1 MIKTHE
7 REKLIN
13 AMVFFAENTR
23 HCGKI
28 KLFKL
33 LYLLDFE
40 HFKET
45 GRPVTGM
52 EYRAWEKGP
61 VPHELWCEWP
71 AMQRGSAANDIANAI
86 DIVPESTGDYELQKV
101 VPLIAF
107 HDDHFTRRELR
118 IMRSLV
124 ERFRDERTKPLINF
138 THQLLGPWEV
148 TWRDGQG
155 NNESIDYALAVG
167 ADDPYAAEI
176 LEAAAEFE
184 AVKAVLGVVH

>member
-13 AMVFFAENTR
+13 AIVFFAQNTL

-52 EYRAWEKGP
+52 DYRAWEMGP
-61 VPHELWCEWP
+61 VPHELWREWP
-71 AMQRGSAANDIANAI
+71 ALQHGTAKSDIANAI
-86 DIVPESTGDYELQKV
+86 DIVPESTGDFELQKV

-107 HDDHFTRRELR
+107 DDDHFSRRELR
-118 IMRSLV
+118 IMHSLAA
-124 ERFRDERTKPLINF
+124 RFRDERTKPLINF
-138 THQLLGPWEV
+138 THQLLEPWQV
-148 TWRDGQG
+148 TWRDGLG
-155 NNESIDYALAVG
+155 NNESIAYTLAVSE
-167 ADDPYAAEI
+167 DDPHAAAI

-184 AVKAVLGVVH
+184 AVKATLGVVH